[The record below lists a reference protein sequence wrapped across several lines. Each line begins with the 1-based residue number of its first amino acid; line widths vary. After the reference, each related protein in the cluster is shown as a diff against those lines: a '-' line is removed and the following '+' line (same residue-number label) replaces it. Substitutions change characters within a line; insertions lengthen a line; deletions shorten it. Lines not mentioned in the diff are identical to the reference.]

1 MTQRVILRT
10 ILCNSWVN
18 VLFIVTYILYK
29 RKVYK
34 VENILKVEISIVDRS
49 LESKNR
55 RCCKFSSAVLVE
67 SNIAKYLSQLKCINM
82 NICSDIETLTILKDI
97 S

>member
-49 LESKNR
+49 LESKN
-55 RCCKFSSAVLVE
+55 
-67 SNIAKYLSQLKCINM
+67 
-82 NICSDIETLTILKDI
+82 
-97 S
+97 